1 MRQLLPVTIL
11 LAAIFIFSCKNSGS
25 EQKTSGFIERTGMD
39 SSIKPGDD
47 FFDYVNGKWV
57 ANAVIPATETGAGGF
72 FDLARKSRQDLHD
85 ILEDVSKSDHTKGSM
100 EQLVGDFYRSG
111 MDSAAIDKLGYE
123 PLKPFLQTINAIKSP
138 SEIMSFVAEQYQKGS
153 YLLFF
158 SYVGSDEKNSG
169 YNILNFYQGGL
180 GLPDRD
186 YYFRNDP
193 ASKQI
198 TDAYLAYIS
207 GTFKLTGTDSA
218 TSVKNALTVYN
229 FEKQLAASHKTRVE
243 VRDPQ
248 ANYNKIPVAA
258 ADKKMPVFALGT
270 FLSSLNIK
278 TDSVNI
284 GQPGFFEKVN
294 QMLQST
300 PLERWKNYLA
310 FHTIRSFS
318 AALSSD
324 FVNAQF
330 DFSKVMTGQ
339 QSQKPRW
346 ERMVSRTDMQLGEA
360 LGQLYVKKYFSE
372 SAKKRM
378 LGLVENLQKAFAA
391 RINKLDWMSD
401 STKTKAKEK
410 LASFTKKI
418 GYPDKW
424 RDYSKVNIDKSDYF
438 NNIIALNEDEFN
450 FQKAKIGK
458 PVDRTEWGMTPPTVD
473 AYYNP
478 PMNEIV
484 FPAGIL
490 QPPYFYENADDAINY
505 GGIGMVIGHEM
516 THGFDDQ
523 GAQYDKDGNLKNWW
537 APEDYEKFKALGQKV
552 IDLYNSF
559 TVLDSLHVNGAATN
573 GENIAD
579 IGGLAIAFDAFK
591 LTKQGRDTVKINGL
605 TLEQRFMLSF
615 GLIWRSKMKPE
626 FQRML
631 INVDVHSPAIWRVNG
646 SIMNFDPFYTQF
658 NVQPGEKM
666 YRADS
671 IRIRIW

>member
-1 MRQLLPVTIL
+1 MKRIL
-11 LAAIFIFSCKNSGS
+11 TAVALFSAIFVFSCKNSGHD
-25 EQKTSGFIERTGMD
+25 QQTSGFIERTGMD

-47 FFDYVNGKWV
+47 FFDYVNGKWI
-57 ANAVIPATETGAGGF
+57 AHAVIPATETSTGGF
-72 FDLARKSRQDLHD
+72 FDLNLKSRNDLHG
-85 ILEDVSKSDHTKGSM
+85 ILEDVSKSEHKKGSI
-100 EQLVGDFYRSG
+100 EQLVGDFYKSG
-111 MDSAAIDKLGYE
+111 MDSVTIEKLGYE
-123 PLKPFLQTINAIKSP
+123 PLKPFLGSINDIKSP
-138 SEIMSFVAEQYQKGS
+138 ADIMSFIAVQYQKGS
-153 YLLFF
+153 WLLF
-158 SYVGSDEKNSG
+158 YALPGSDEKNSG
-169 YNILNFYQGGL
+169 YNILNLYQGGL

-186 YYFRNDP
+186 YYFRTDP
-193 ASKQI
+193 SSRKI

-207 GTFKLTGTDSA
+207 RLLSLTGTDSA
-218 TSVKNALTVYN
+218 NAAKDALTIYN

-243 VRDPQ
+243 IRDPE
-248 ANYNKIPVAA
+248 ANYNKTLIAD
-258 ADKKMPVFALGT
+258 ADKKMPALALGT
-270 FLSSLNIK
+270 FLSKLDIK

-284 GQPGFFEKVN
+284 GQPAFFEKVN
-294 QMLQST
+294 QLLRST
-300 PLERWKNYLA
+300 PLDAWKKYLA
-310 FHTIRSFS
+310 FHTIRNF
-318 AALSSD
+318 AGALSSD
-324 FVNAQF
+324 FVQAQF

-339 QSQKPRW
+339 QSPKPRW
-346 ERMVSRTDMQLGEA
+346 ERMVNRTDIQLGEA

-372 SAKKRM
+372 TAKKRM
-378 LGLVENLQKAFAA
+378 LELVDNLQKAFAA

-401 STKTKAKEK
+401 STKSKAKEK

-424 RDYSKVNIDKSDYF
+424 RDYSQVNINPSDFF
-438 NNIIALNEDEFN
+438 NNIIALNENEFN

-458 PVDRTEWGMTPPTVD
+458 PVDRTEWGMTPATVN

-490 QPPYFYENADDAINY
+490 QPPFFYENADDAINY

-559 TVLDSLHVNGAATN
+559 TVEDSLHVNGAATN

-591 LTKQGRDTVKINGL
+591 LTKQGRDSVRINGL
-605 TLEQRFMLSF
+605 TPEQRFMLSF

-626 FQRML
+626 MARML
-631 INVDVHSPAIWRVNG
+631 INVDSHSPAIWRVNG
-646 SIMNFDPFYTQF
+646 PLMNFDPFYTQF

-671 IRIRIW
+671 ARIRIW